1 MMLAS
6 VLIRS
11 LTEHVHLITLH
22 AVGFADGQY
31 RLGSDWKHESTMRQS
46 KP

>member
-1 MMLAS
+1 MYDLYDAAS
-6 VLIRS
+6 VLTRS
-11 LTEHVHLITLH
+11 Y